1 MTARSKVF
9 TVFTVFF
16 AFDLGMSVFTVFPL
30 REKTLTTV
38 VSVSKPEKTLTT
50 LKIPLLAVI
59 GTPEPRKRR
68 LLL

>member
-38 VSVSKPEKTLTT
+38 VSVSKPEKTPTT
-50 LKIPLLAVI
+50 LKILLLAVI
-59 GTPEPRKRR
+59 GTAEPRKRR